1 MRLNPD
7 FSSFLLF
14 QSPLEAPPVT
24 SVLSNARRKSKCTQ
38 SWFCNCR
45 AGCEAMRWTVW
56 VELPDHLR
64 YVSHTC
70 LKPPV
75 GPDFC
80 LYSPERFTNASSDND
95 INHTSTMIWLSKY
108 PIPKSQWTSH
118 GPKSVPPSTS
128 RLLGSSLD
136 LCPSV
141 RPQLST
147 TWGWQHLLEPGF
159 WDDDYMITPLKINI
173 FEGDWKPHTINDI

>member
-64 YVSHTC
+64 YMFHIHVWNHRRVLISACTV
-70 LKPPV
+70 LK
-75 GPDFC
+75 D
-80 LYSPERFTNASSDND
+80 SPTLQATM
-95 INHTSTMIWLSKY
+95 TSTIHQPWFGSQN
-108 PIPKSQWTSH
+108 IPFPSPSEHPMVPSQCLQAHLACWDHHLTYALPWGHSYR
-118 GPKSVPPSTS
+118 PPGD
-128 RLLGSSLD
+128 GSICWNQDS
-136 LCPSV
+136 
-141 RPQLST
+141 
-147 TWGWQHLLEPGF
+147 GM
-159 WDDDYMITPLKINI
+159 MITWL
-173 FEGDWKPHTINDI
+173 PH